1 MKKQKRVLASVTVAI
16 MVILIGYYLAPLVS
30 GYSRATFEVVT
41 TAGDETLMD
50 DVYFFGGVNK
60 GYDFENV
67 VVTNEETH
75 YEYSASNLS
84 SYVGLEVKVGH
95 LIDRYPSFVRGKSTV
110 AENFSETE
118 EMIAYVENYARGYY
132 NDLPVSET
140 QLEISVFDKETG
152 EEKEN
157 KITIKAEQPFNFV
170 HVYSLIMHGD
180 YLILDVSVD
189 WLDDQMQTIVYDWK
203 VGETINTFEK
213 SFILQ
218 AMDYSHYF
226 GNFSITNENDTLLVR
241 EMNLFEIG
249 NGELDYQ
256 YAYSLFNLKDGTRQ
270 EIKLSEAFYQEDNL
284 FYASKEGAFTIN
296 QIDGQLVIEKY
307 DLTKQSVAWQEVLP
321 LKIDALNS
329 DSHSFSLLE
338 KDGALLLTESYMNNA
353 QDTLQ
358 FVFINLGDFGILAE
372 GYVEMKDADNT
383 ANAYFDAI
391 THIE

>member
-1 MKKQKRVLASVTVAI
+1 MKKQKRVLASFTVAI
-16 MVILIGYYLAPLVS
+16 MVILLGYYLAPLVT
-30 GYSRATFEVVT
+30 GYSRVTFEVVT

-50 DVYFFGGVNK
+50 DVHFFGRVNK

-84 SYVGLEVKVGH
+84 SYVGLEVKIAH

-110 AENFSETE
+110 ADNFYETE
-118 EMIAYVENYARGYY
+118 DMIAYVENYARGYY

-140 QLEISVFDKETG
+140 PLAVSVFDKETG
-152 EEKEN
+152 GEKEN
-157 KITIKAEQPFNFV
+157 EITIKAKQPFNFV

-180 YLILDVSVD
+180 YLILDVSMD
-189 WLDDQMQTIVYDWK
+189 WRDDQMQTIVYDWK

-218 AMDYSHYF
+218 AMDYSHHYD
-226 GNFSITNENDTLLVR
+226 NFSITDENDTLLVR
-241 EMNLFEIG
+241 EMNLSEIG

-256 YAYSLFNLKDGTRQ
+256 YAYSLINLNDGTRQ

-307 DLTKQSVAWQEVLP
+307 DLTTQAVAWQEALP
-321 LKIDALNS
+321 LKIDTFNS

-353 QDTLQ
+353 QDNLQ
-358 FVFINLGDFGILAE
+358 FVFINLEDFGILAE
-372 GYVEMKDADNT
+372 GYVEMKDADN
-383 ANAYFDAI
+383 AVNAYFDAI